1 MNSNLINTV
10 WELLKTTGKPEIL
23 WVVLPLAITTL
34 LMVIYFQRYKD
45 ERPGW
50 NDYFAN
56 SLILIFV
63 SMALFRAIYELDIL
77 GLGNYLE
84 YGWKTLAV
92 LLLLIFGTLIVKLN
106 FGHFFPERLSRIISS
121 PLTTNTIAF
130 IVILYVHTG
139 LENSWTLFL
148 SLLLILLGLL
158 IVFNLIKWPIRKM
171 FEYSEKI
178 KKKEKIEN
186 IQQEKFEISE
196 LDKAIKYKKKKLN
209 KQKIKDLDKQKKEAL
224 RLKKEI
230 KK

>member
-106 FGHFFPERLSRIISS
+106 FGHYFPER
-121 PLTTNTIAF
+121 
-130 IVILYVHTG
+130 
-139 LENSWTLFL
+139 
-148 SLLLILLGLL
+148 
-158 IVFNLIKWPIRKM
+158 
-171 FEYSEKI
+171 
-178 KKKEKIEN
+178 
-186 IQQEKFEISE
+186 
-196 LDKAIKYKKKKLN
+196 
-209 KQKIKDLDKQKKEAL
+209 
-224 RLKKEI
+224 
-230 KK
+230 

>member
-1 MNSNLINTV
+1 M
-10 WELLKTTGKPEIL
+10 
-23 WVVLPLAITTL
+23 
-34 LMVIYFQRYKD
+34 
-45 ERPGW
+45 
-50 NDYFAN
+50 
-56 SLILIFV
+56 
-63 SMALFRAIYELDIL
+63 
-77 GLGNYLE
+77 
-84 YGWKTLAV
+84 
-92 LLLLIFGTLIVKLN
+92 
-106 FGHFFPERLSRIISS
+106 
-121 PLTTNTIAF
+121 
-130 IVILYVHTG
+130 HTG